1 MKNLKC
7 LELEV
12 EKILLENEKARADD
26 DYLYCVVL
34 NKMGLSLSQIT
45 AKDFLLGYRKKGY
58 PTLETIGRLRRK
70 AQERNEELKPDADVQ
85 LNRRA
90 CENSFYFFSLKY

>member
-7 LELEV
+7 LEQEV
-12 EKILLENEKARADD
+12 EKILKENERARADD

-34 NKMGLSLSQIT
+34 NRMGLSLTKIT
-45 AKDFLLGYRKKGY
+45 AKDFLLGYRAEGY

-85 LNRRA
+85 LHRRA
-90 CENSFYFFSLKY
+90 CENSFYFFALKY